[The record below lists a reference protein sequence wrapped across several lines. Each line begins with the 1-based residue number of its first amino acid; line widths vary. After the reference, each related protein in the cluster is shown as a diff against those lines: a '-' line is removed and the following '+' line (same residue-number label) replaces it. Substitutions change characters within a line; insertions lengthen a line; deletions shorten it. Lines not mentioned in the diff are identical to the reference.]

1 MFEFQVCPKCRTA
14 VLDAPGIG
22 QYCPN
27 KDCDVVDNL
36 LGVQPHKIIAFVDPE
51 LAALRLDYISAVG
64 QAQTAL
70 EERDALRAEVNRL
83 TKANSNLIS
92 QAEESAFN
100 ATEITDWRIE
110 RIAEMG
116 YEAARLRAEVERLRA
131 EGAYIVALLD
141 PLVGGDGAPVQAL
154 VRRIAARASASAGAI
169 PSGEAVR

>member
-1 MFEFQVCPKCRTA
+1 MPCEHPQEKEMFEFQVCPKCRTA

-70 EERDALRAEVNRL
+70 EERDALRAEV
-83 TKANSNLIS
+83 
-92 QAEESAFN
+92 
-100 ATEITDWRIE
+100 
-110 RIAEMG
+110 
-116 YEAARLRAEVERLRA
+116 ERLRA
-131 EGAYIVALLD
+131 ARDLWMQRATALGYPTTVDIRLAQGVGVVHEGCNYLGTPGLICNKC
-141 PLVGGDGAPVQAL
+141 G
-154 VRRIAARASASAGAI
+154 RSI
-169 PSGEAVR
+169 PSGEVVHGK

>member
-1 MFEFQVCPKCRTA
+1 MS
-14 VLDAPGIG
+14 D
-22 QYCPN
+22 
-27 KDCDVVDNL
+27 
-36 LGVQPHKIIAFVDPE
+36 E
-51 LAALRLDYISAVG
+51 LA
-64 QAQTAL
+64 
-70 EERDALRAEVNRL
+70 ALRAEVNRL